1 MSREILEN
9 MTTVHHIILSPFF
22 FFLIMSSS
30 RRFFPKD
37 YRLFQAVDM
46 ICTLKL
52 VELKADNKTLSKSEM
67 NFFDNE
73 RVLKKNYLKPMKDK
87 EMPDI

>member
-22 FFLIMSSS
+22 FFDHVE
-30 RRFFPKD
+30 FKKVFPKD